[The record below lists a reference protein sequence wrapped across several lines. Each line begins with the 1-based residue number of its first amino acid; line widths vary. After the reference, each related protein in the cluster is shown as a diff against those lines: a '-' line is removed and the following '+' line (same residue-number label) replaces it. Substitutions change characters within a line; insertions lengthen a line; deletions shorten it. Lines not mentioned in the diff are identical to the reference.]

1 MNRLPTTDGLSGRRR
16 RWRRLWLGSPPF
28 VSLAF
33 AALVVIAL
41 LLAVVIQVAF
51 LEEGRIAGGVWT
63 LDNFREIFRDDS
75 AFRAAV
81 NTLWFT
87 LVVVVTALVLAVP
100 MAFLVERTDLPGRGW
115 VVSLLTVTLAVP
127 AFFPA
132 MGWQF
137 LLHPRIGIVN
147 RWLVD
152 FLSLDA
158 APFNIGSVP
167 GMGFVQGLNFVG
179 LAFIMIAPAFRNM
192 DPALEESAQVHGAG
206 FRDRLRYVTLPLMW
220 PSILAAGLYVMA
232 LGMTTFDVPAFLG
245 MANRTYT
252 LSTFLYVR
260 AQPLDAPPD
269 YGIVGAISVFMM
281 ALALLISWWYLRT
294 IQRSERYQ
302 VISGKA
308 YRPRPLE
315 LRRWWI
321 AGWLFIGLVMAL
333 NLLLPLLMLVWAS
346 LLPFLM
352 APSGSALRMV
362 TLSNFKNIPWD
373 TFWFAL
379 GNSAVLT
386 LVVPTLATVVGVALS
401 WNIIKWKSRLSGLFD
416 VVSFLPH
423 VIPNMIF
430 AVGALF
436 IALFWLPTY
445 VPFYGTILI
454 IVLVNV
460 VARIPFATRMYNSA
474 LLQVH
479 KDLDEAGYVFGLEPM
494 NVFWR
499 IVRPL
504 LAPTLLYAW
513 LWMALLAYSEL
524 TMAALLVTRNNTT
537 LPVYIWAI
545 WGDGELNQ
553 AAAVSLIALLL
564 VVPLI
569 GIYFALGR
577 RTAMWQG

>member
-1 MNRLPTTDGLSGRRR
+1 M
-16 RWRRLWLGSPPF
+16 GSPPF
-28 VSLAF
+28 VCVALGALA
-33 AALVVIAL
+33 VIAL
-41 LLAVVIQVAF
+41 LLAVVVQVAF

-63 LDNFREIFRDDS
+63 LDNFREVFRDDS

-81 NTLWFT
+81 NTLGFT

-100 MAFLVERTDLPGRGW
+100 MAFLVERTDMPGRGW
-115 VVSLLTVTLAVP
+115 VVSLLTITLAVP

-158 APFNIGSVP
+158 APFNIGAVP

-192 DPALEESAQVHGAG
+192 DPALEESAQVHGGG
-206 FRDRLRYVTLPLMW
+206 FWDRLRYVTLPLMW

-232 LGMTTFDVPAFLG
+232 LGVTTFDVPAFLG
-245 MANRTYT
+245 MGNRTYT
-252 LSTFLYVR
+252 LSTYLYVR

-294 IQRSERYQ
+294 IQRGERYQ

-315 LRRWWI
+315 LGRWWI
-321 AGWLFIGLVMAL
+321 AGWLFIGLVISL

-352 APSGSALRMV
+352 APSWPALQMV
-362 TLSNFKNIPWD
+362 TLSNFNNIPWD

-386 LVVPTLATVVGVALS
+386 LVVPTLATIVGVALS
-401 WNIIKWKSRLSGLFD
+401 WNIIKSKSRLSGLFD

-436 IALFWLPTY
+436 IALFWLPVY

-454 IVLVNV
+454 IILVNV
-460 VARIPFATRMYNSA
+460 VARIPFATRMYNSS
-474 LLQVH
+474 LLQIH
-479 KDLDEAGYVFGLEPM
+479 KDLDEAGYVFGLETM
-494 NVFWR
+494 TVFWR

-524 TMAALLVTRNNTT
+524 TMAALLVTRDNTT

-545 WGDGELNQ
+545 WGTE
-553 AAAVSLIALLL
+553 S
-564 VVPLI
+564 
-569 GIYFALGR
+569 
-577 RTAMWQG
+577 

>member
-1 MNRLPTTDGLSGRRR
+1 MGA
-16 RWRRLWLGSPPF
+16 PPF
-28 VSLAF
+28 VVLSLAAF
-33 AALVVIAL
+33 AVIAL

-63 LDNFREIFRDDS
+63 LSNFHEFFRDDS

-81 NTLWFT
+81 NTFGFT
-87 LVVVVTALVLAVP
+87 LVVVVTSLTLAVP
-100 MAFLVERTDLPGRGW
+100 IAFLAERTDLPGRGW
-115 VVSLLTVTLAVP
+115 VVSLLTMTLAVP

-137 LLHPRIGIVN
+137 LLHPRIGVVN
-147 RWLVD
+147 RWLMD
-152 FLSLDA
+152 LFSLEA
-158 APFNIGSVP
+158 APFNIGAVP
-167 GMGFVQGLNFVG
+167 GMGFVQGLNFVA
-179 LAFIMIAPAFRNM
+179 LAFIMVAPAFRNM
-192 DPALEESAQVHGAG
+192 DPALEESAQVHGAR
-206 FRDRLRYVTLPLMW
+206 FRDRLWCVTLPLMW

-232 LGMTTFDVPAFLG
+232 LGITTFDVPAFLG
-245 MANRTYT
+245 MGNRTYT

-269 YGIVGAISVFMM
+269 YGIVGATSVFMM

-294 IQRSERYQ
+294 IRRGERYQ

-308 YRPRPLE
+308 YRPRLIE
-315 LRRWWI
+315 LGRWRI
-321 AGWLFIGLVMAL
+321 AGWLFIGSVITL

-346 LLPFLM
+346 LIPFLM
-352 APSGSALRMV
+352 APSWSALDMV
-362 TLSNFKNIPWD
+362 SLSNFENIPWA
-373 TFWFAL
+373 TFWPAL

-386 LVVPTLATVVGVALS
+386 LAVPTLATMVGVALS
-401 WNIIKWKSRLSGLFD
+401 WNIVKHRSRFSGLFD

-436 IALFWLPTY
+436 IALFWLPPY
-445 VPFYGTILI
+445 VPFYGTISI

-460 VARIPFATRMYNSA
+460 VARMPFATRMYNSS
-474 LLQVH
+474 LLQIH
-479 KDLDEAGYVFGLEPM
+479 KELDEAGAVSGLEPM
-494 NVFWR
+494 TVFWR
-499 IVRPL
+499 ILRPL

-524 TMAALLVTRNNTT
+524 TMAALLVTRDNTT

-553 AAAVSLIALLL
+553 AAAVSLVALLL

-569 GIYFALGR
+569 ILYFALGR
-577 RTAMWQG
+577 RVVMWQG

>member
-1 MNRLPTTDGLSGRRR
+1 MGTL
-16 RWRRLWLGSPPF
+16 PF
-28 VSLAF
+28 VSVSL

-41 LLAVVIQVAF
+41 LLLVVAQVAF

-63 LDNFREIFRDDS
+63 LDNFHEIFRDDS
-75 AFRAAV
+75 AFQAAV
-81 NTLWFT
+81 NTFWFT
-87 LVVVVTALVLAVP
+87 LVVVVTSLALAVP
-100 MAFLVERTDLPGRGW
+100 IAFLVERTDLPGRGW
-115 VVSLLTVTLAVP
+115 VVPLLTMTLAVP

-137 LLHPRIGIVN
+137 LLHPRIGVVN
-147 RWLVD
+147 QWLMRL
-152 FLSLDA
+152 LSLDA
-158 APFNIGSVP
+158 APFNIGAVP

-192 DPALEESAQVHGAG
+192 DPSLEESAQVHGAR
-206 FRDRLRYVTLPLMW
+206 FLDRLWCVTLPLMW

-245 MANRTYT
+245 MSNRTYT

-281 ALALLISWWYLRT
+281 ALALFISWGYLRT
-294 IQRSERYQ
+294 IRHGERYQ

-308 YRPRPLE
+308 YRPRLIE

-321 AGWLFIGLVMAL
+321 AGWLFIGLVMTL

-346 LLPFLM
+346 LIPFLM
-352 APSGSALRMV
+352 APSWPAFQRV
-362 TLSNFKNIPWD
+362 TLSNFESIPWD
-373 TFWFAL
+373 TFWFAF

-386 LVVPTLATVVGVALS
+386 LAVPTLAMVVGVALS
-401 WNIIKWKSRLSGLFD
+401 WNIIKSKSRLSGLFD

-445 VPFYGTILI
+445 APFYGTIFI
-454 IVLVNV
+454 IILVNV
-460 VARIPFATRMYNSA
+460 VARIPFATRIQLVPVA
-474 LLQVH
+474 DPQG
-479 KDLDEAGYVFGLEPM
+479 ARRG
-494 NVFWR
+494 
-499 IVRPL
+499 RPCFRARTHDRL
-504 LAPTLLYAW
+504 LAHPATAPGTDP
-513 LWMALLAYSEL
+513 ALRLAL
-524 TMAALLVTRNNTT
+524 DGPPRLQRADHGGAAGDPQQHHPAGVHLGGL
-537 LPVYIWAI
+537 
-545 WGDGELNQ
+545 GDGELNQ
-553 AAAVSLIALLL
+553 AAAVSLVALLL

-569 GIYFALGR
+569 ILYFALGR
-577 RTAMWQG
+577 RAVMWQG

>member
-1 MNRLPTTDGLSGRRR
+1 MGA
-16 RWRRLWLGSPPF
+16 PPF
-28 VSLAF
+28 IALSLTAF
-33 AALVVIAL
+33 AVIGL
-41 LLAVVIQVAF
+41 LLAVVVQVAF

-63 LDNFREIFRDDS
+63 LDNFHEFFRDDS
-75 AFRAAV
+75 AFRASV
-81 NTLWFT
+81 NTFWFT
-87 LVVVVTALVLAVP
+87 LVVVATSLSLAVP
-100 MAFLVERTDLPGRGW
+100 IAFLVERTDLPGRGW
-115 VVSLLTVTLAVP
+115 VVSLLTMTLAVP

-137 LLHPRIGIVN
+137 LLHPRIGVVN

-152 FLSLDA
+152 LFSLDA
-158 APFNIGSVP
+158 APFNIGAVP
-167 GMGFVQGLNFVG
+167 GMGFVQGLNFVA

-192 DPALEESAQVHGAG
+192 DPALEESAQVHGAR
-206 FRDRLRYVTLPLMW
+206 FRDRLWCVTLPLMW

-232 LGMTTFDVPAFLG
+232 LGITTFDVPAFLG
-245 MANRTYT
+245 MSNRTYT

-269 YGIVGAISVFMM
+269 YGIVGATSVFMM
-281 ALALLISWWYLRT
+281 ALALLVSWWYLRT
-294 IQRSERYQ
+294 IRRGERYQ

-308 YRPRPLE
+308 YRPRLIA
-315 LRRWWI
+315 LGQWRV
-321 AGWLFIGLVMAL
+321 AGWLFIGSVITL

-346 LLPFLM
+346 LIPFLM
-352 APSGSALRMV
+352 APSWSALSMV
-362 TLSNFKNIPWD
+362 TLSNFENIPWT
-373 TFWFAL
+373 TFWSAL
-379 GNSAVLT
+379 RNSAVLT
-386 LVVPTLATVVGVALS
+386 LAVPTLATLVGVALS
-401 WNIIKWKSRLSGLFD
+401 WNIVKHKNRLSGLFD

-436 IALFWLPTY
+436 IALFWLPAY
-445 VPFYGTILI
+445 VPFYGTISI
-454 IVLVNV
+454 IILVNV
-460 VARIPFATRMYNSA
+460 VARIPFATRMYNSS
-474 LLQVH
+474 LLQIH
-479 KDLDEAGYVFGLEPM
+479 KDLDEAGAVSGLEPM
-494 NVFWR
+494 TVFWR

-524 TMAALLVTRNNTT
+524 TMAALLVTRHNTT

-553 AAAVSLIALLL
+553 AAAVSLVALLL

-569 GIYFALGR
+569 ILYFVLGR
-577 RTAMWQG
+577 RVVMWQG